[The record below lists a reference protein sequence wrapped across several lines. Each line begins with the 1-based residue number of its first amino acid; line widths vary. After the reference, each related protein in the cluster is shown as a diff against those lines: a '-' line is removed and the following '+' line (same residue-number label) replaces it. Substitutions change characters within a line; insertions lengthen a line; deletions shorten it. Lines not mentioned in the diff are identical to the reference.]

1 MPNGAKENAWA
12 PDIIYNKAMKKYC
25 MYISIVDGSKKCCIA
40 MATSDYPDKDYKYAG
55 MIVCS
60 GITTGTS
67 TDIGKTN
74 VAKALGITDAQ
85 AKESKYA
92 KLGTNSP
99 DCIDPTVL
107 YDHDGNL
114 WMVYGSF
121 TTAGG
126 IRLLKLDPKTGLR
139 GANYA
144 DSGEGTATTL
154 SEA

>member
-1 MPNGAKENAWA
+1 
-12 PDIIYNKAMKKYC
+12 
-25 MYISIVDGSKKCCIA
+25 

-126 IRLLKLDPKTGLR
+126 IPPFETGSKDRASRSKLCRQQVKVQLLH
-139 GANYA
+139 
-144 DSGEGTATTL
+144 
-154 SEA
+154 